1 MKTSKV
7 VRREMR
13 NLTAIEL
20 QAIKSAIVRKEISS
34 AEILMEVYDHYVS
47 HLQEFKEVDFDDQ
60 LAELEEKFTYGYCHA
75 LQAKFNKDIRKEI
88 GLLQWKVVKKNF
100 CFSRILYA
108 LGFMMIAF
116 YLGSNVKNEKEGAI
130 MMVAPLLILTVFHI
144 YFLFKS
150 SSRIKKIK
158 ENMSQASSLQSSL
171 FYPFSE
177 RMYLPVIMAYSI
189 VWFADLIFDVQVL
202 SNIAPQIAATFS
214 ILLFI
219 YVISLMEVW
228 KIKSKTSLI

>member
-1 MKTSKV
+1 MK
-7 VRREMR
+7 RD
-13 NLTAIEL
+13 LTEIEQLAIRK
-20 QAIKSAIVRKEISS
+20 AIMAKGLSS

-47 HLQEFKEVDFDDQ
+47 HLQEFEEVDFDDQ
-60 LAELEEKFTYGYCHA
+60 LTELEEKFTYGYCHA
-75 LQAKFNKDIRKEI
+75 LQAKFNKEIRKEI
-88 GLLQWKVVKKNF
+88 GVLQWEVVKKNF
-100 CFSRILYA
+100 CLSRILYV

-150 SSRIKKIK
+150 SSRINKIK
-158 ENMSQASSLQSSL
+158 ESMSQNSSLQSSL

-177 RMYLPVIMAYSI
+177 RMYLPVVMAYSL
-189 VWFADLIFDVQVL
+189 VWFADLMFDVQVL

-219 YVISLMEVW
+219 YVVSLMEVW
-228 KIKSKTSLI
+228 KIKSKKSLI

>member
-20 QAIKSAIVRKEISS
+20 QAIKNSIVRKEISS

-47 HLQEFKEVDFDDQ
+47 HLQEFGEVDFDDQ

-75 LQAKFNKDIRKEI
+75 LQAKFNKEIRKEI
-88 GLLQWKVVKKNF
+88 GALQWKVVKKNF
-100 CFSRILYA
+100 CLSRILYV

-130 MMVAPLLILTVFHI
+130 LMVTPLLILTVFHI

-158 ENMSQASSLQSSL
+158 ESISQTSPLQSSL

-177 RMYLPVIMAYSI
+177 RMYLPVVMAYSL
-189 VWFADLIFDVQVL
+189 VWFADLMFEVKVL

-228 KIKSKTSLI
+228 KIKSKKSLI

>member
-1 MKTSKV
+1 
-7 VRREMR
+7 MR
-13 NLTAIEL
+13 NLTDIEY

-47 HLQEFKEVDFDDQ
+47 HLQEYGEVDFDDQ

-75 LQAKFNKDIRKEI
+75 LQAKFNKEIRKEI
-88 GLLQWKVVKKNF
+88 GVLQWEVVKKNF
-100 CFSRILYA
+100 CLSRILYV

-130 MMVAPLLILTVFHI
+130 MMVAPLLILSVFHI
-144 YFLFKS
+144 YFLVKS

-228 KIKSKTSLI
+228 KIKSKTSLL